1 MSISITAKN
10 LLCFFLAA
18 ATIISAGCGKRAPE
32 MASQPVLYQQKS
44 PTTASPAP
52 PKPTEIPTAASP
64 ESTQPSNSA
73 PGPAEVQQAIARV
86 YQNAVVVDNRRDPD
100 FWVGDFNGD
109 GSQDLAVIVK
119 PAEGMLAKINS
130 DIANWIVEDPQQ
142 VFVPDPHKAIT
153 VMPRKAP
160 PVRVGLGDVLLAVI
174 HGYGPEGWRNAQAM
188 QTFLLKDAV
197 GSKLEV
203 RPKKQMLLAG
213 RGKERFPVIRGDV
226 IEGMF
231 AQAPGFIYWGNGNYI
246 LYREP

>member
-1 MSISITAKN
+1 MSISIMAKN
-10 LLCFFLAA
+10 LLCFFLVVAP
-18 ATIISAGCGKRAPE
+18 IISTGCGKSAPE
-32 MASQPVLYQQKS
+32 IASQPTSSQQKS
-44 PTTASPAP
+44 PATASPALQ
-52 PKPTEIPTAASP
+52 KPTEIQTAASP
-64 ESTQPSNSA
+64 ESTQPSNPA
-73 PGPAEVQQAIARV
+73 PGPAEVQQAVTRV
-86 YQNAVVVDNRRDPD
+86 YKNAVVIDNRRDPD

-142 VFVPDPHKAIT
+142 VFIPAPHQAIT

-160 PVRVGLGDVLLAVI
+160 PVRVGPSDVLLAVI

-188 QTFLLKDAV
+188 QTFLLKNAV

-213 RGKERFPVIRGDV
+213 GGKERFPVIRGDV